1 VVSRFNWRSLWRR
14 LVRALK
20 ATLKAMVSAV
30 GAPWGMGRSRD
41 RGLASQDR
49 SEPLGDGV
57 GMAAA
62 AAAGQFPEF
71 QQGCLRSP
79 SRLEEL
85 PAVQAWFSDC
95 VSGLTGEQMASLQLA
110 IAEAFTNAVRHAHR
124 DLDER
129 TPIELH
135 VVQRREQ
142 VDLQI
147 WDRGQPYDLLGQLAT
162 TLEKFAGGDPL
173 EKESGRGLLFIHRMV
188 DSMDYQRVG
197 DRNCLLLSKSLMP
210 STPPASAASRSR
222 PS

>member
-1 VVSRFNWRSLWRR
+1 MVSRFNWRSLWRR

-20 ATLKAMVSAV
+20 ATLKVMVKAV
-30 GAPWGMGRSRD
+30 CAPLGLGRSRD
-41 RGLASQDR
+41 RGGASQEHC
-49 SEPLGDGV
+49 EPLGG
-57 GMAAA
+57 GAGAAV
-62 AAAGQFPEF
+62 AGQFPEF

-85 PAVQAWFSDC
+85 PTVQAWFSDC

-110 IAEAFTNAVRHAHR
+110 IAEAFTNAVRHAHQG
-124 DLDER
+124 LDER

>member
-1 VVSRFNWRSLWRR
+1 MVSRFNWRSLWRR

-20 ATLKAMVSAV
+20 ATLKAMVKAV
-30 GAPWGMGRSRD
+30 GAPFGMGRSRD
-41 RGLASQDR
+41 RGASVAQDHGE
-49 SEPLGDGV
+49 SSGG
-57 GMAAA
+57 ASSA

-85 PAVQAWFSDC
+85 PTVQAWFSDC

-124 DLDER
+124 GLDER

-135 VVQRREQ
+135 VIQRREQ

-210 STPPASAASRSR
+210 SVPPASATSRSR
-222 PS
+222 PG